1 MEERSLPWT
10 GNWGLSPVLVRVAPF
25 ALFIALIAAQPLA
38 AHWLDARW
46 IVLGRGLATGALLLW
61 LWPHFRELR
70 SAPALRA
77 REWAISIAV
86 GVAVFVAWIHLD
98 RPWMTFG
105 SFGAAGFN
113 PLAAD
118 GSLDLPVVALR
129 FAILV
134 AIVPVMEELFWR
146 SFLLRWIDKRDFLAA
161 DPRRASVLAIAAT
174 SLLFAAEHSLWLAG
188 LVAGAAYTSLY
199 VGIGNL
205 RSCVVSHAVTNGLLG
220 AWIVAT
226 RDWRFW

>member
-1 MEERSLPWT
+1 
-10 GNWGLSPVLVRVAPF
+10 LSSSPATARIAPF
-25 ALFIALIAAQPLA
+25 AFFIALIALQPLLER
-38 AHWLDARW
+38 WLDARW

-61 LWPHFRELR
+61 LWPRFAELR
-70 SAPALRA
+70 AAPALTA
-77 REWAISIAV
+77 RQWAISIAV
-86 GVAVFVAWIHLD
+86 GVAVFAAWVHLD
-98 RPWMTFG
+98 RPWMAFG
-105 SFGAAGFN
+105 SFGTAGFT

-118 GSLDLPVVALR
+118 GSLDLSLVALR
-129 FAILV
+129 LAILV

-146 SFLLRWIDKRDFLAA
+146 SFLLRWIDRRDFLAA
-161 DPRRASVLAIAAT
+161 DPRRASMLAIAAT

-188 LVAGAAYTSLY
+188 LVAGVAYTSLY

-205 RSCVVSHAVTNGLLG
+205 RSCLVSHAITNGLLG